1 MQPEEMQR
9 MNRSAWP
16 AKLYHRV
23 CLAAL
28 FFVAAAAS
36 FNGSYAKWHFREAG
50 VSGAMAP
57 ASFDAI
63 LNGTAARPY
72 VYRQLLPAV
81 ARWLDGRIPRPW
93 ADQLFMARGSSGT
106 TFISLFFDSPLARDR
121 AWFVRYWIVYVLVF
135 LFAWLA
141 VCALYELGKAAGF
154 RPVASALAA
163 IAFILLMPYFCSV
176 GGYFYDYPEL
186 AFMALA
192 AWMALKCRWGWMVPL
207 AALAACNHESFL
219 FYVLALYPL
228 LRLRTSRLSAL
239 VGTGTMVAACG
250 LVYAALRWRF
260 QGNGGGA
267 VENHALEQMR
277 YLLDL
282 FINSMKEKTY
292 GLPMVQPLNLVFI
305 ALLVWTAVRGWR
317 WLPRAFQ
324 RHAQIAAAINV
335 PLFIL
340 FCSPGEWRNLSMLYV
355 ALFMLMAAN
364 VQEWMGAVTPADKT
378 AP

>member
-1 MQPEEMQR
+1 

-23 CLAAL
+23 CLLAL

-36 FNGSYAKWHFREAG
+36 FNGAYAKWHFREAG
-50 VSGAMAP
+50 VAGAMAP
-57 ASFDAI
+57 ASFDAM

-81 ARWLDGRIPRPW
+81 ARWIDGRIPAQWVDRMFTAQGGGP
-93 ADQLFMARGSSGT
+93 
-106 TFISLFFDSPLARDR
+106 TFLSHMIDSPMAQDR
-121 AWFVRYWIVYVLVF
+121 AWFVRYWIVYLLAF

-154 RPVASALAA
+154 TPAASALAA
-163 IAFILLMPYFCSV
+163 VAFILLMPYFCTV

-207 AALAACNHESFL
+207 AALAACNKESFL
-219 FYVLALYPL
+219 LFVPTLYPL
-228 LRLRTSRLSAL
+228 LRLRASRLSAL
-239 VGTGTMVAACG
+239 LGSATIGAACAAA
-250 LVYAALRWRF
+250 YAALSWKF
-260 QGNGGGA
+260 HGNPGGS
-267 VENHALEQMR
+267 VENHALDQVH

-282 FINSMKEKTY
+282 FIDSMKEKTY
-292 GLPMVQPLNLVFI
+292 GLPMVQPLNLIFI
-305 ALLVWTAVRGWR
+305 ALLIWTAVRGWR
-317 WLPRAFQ
+317 SLPRAFQ

-335 PLFIL
+335 PLFL
-340 FCSPGEWRNLSMLYV
+340 LLCAPGEWRDLSLLYV
-355 ALFMLMAAN
+355 ALFLLMVAN
-364 VQEWMGAVTPADKT
+364 VEKWMGAVMPGGKT